1 VEREKLS
8 FPKMRN
14 KLFIIFIL
22 ALSSCSSPWEKGE
35 SFDFSTLEKI
45 PVENISL
52 ERTVVAYGS
61 IEPLVQVEV
70 KSEAS
75 GLVSEVLVE
84 KGDNVTKGQELIKL
98 DQKLLNSRLNQ
109 ALATK
114 TSSEAS
120 LESSKLEL
128 ESARRNLSRTE
139 ELVDKGFGTEEE
151 LLQAEERF
159 KRAGLSLKIQ
169 EANLQEVLERVNE
182 AQEELNNATIYAPV
196 DGTVLNLL
204 IEEGS
209 AVSSATG
216 GMGGGTS
223 LLVIG
228 NMKTMKFLGLVDET
242 EVSSVKEDMKC
253 SIQVQSQSDSTFDGF
268 LYRIYPMGVQS
279 GGIINYEIEVRI
291 DNSEKK
297 LLPKMTGEARF
308 VVSSIEA
315 IGLPDTALIFEGS
328 KTFVWKYNEDGTVER
343 KSITVGK
350 IGDENVEILSGL
362 EIGDEVVN
370 RPPADLEMKMI
381 GSGSRRRGR

>member
-1 VEREKLS
+1 MK
-8 FPKMRN
+8 N

-35 SFDFSTLEKI
+35 KFDFSTLERI
-45 PVENISL
+45 SVENISL

-84 KGDNVTKGQELIKL
+84 KGDNVVKGQELIRL

-128 ESARRNLSRTE
+128 ESARRNMSRTE
-139 ELVDKGFGTEEE
+139 ELVDKGFGTAEE
-151 LLQAEERF
+151 LLQAQERF
-159 KRAGLSLKIQ
+159 KRAELTLKIQ

-182 AQEELNNATIYAPV
+182 AQEELNNATIYAPA

-253 SIQVQSQSDSTFDGF
+253 SIQVQSQSDSNFNGF
-268 LYRIYPMGVQS
+268 LYRVYPMGIQS

-308 VVSSIEA
+308 VVSSLEA
-315 IGLPDTALIFEGS
+315 IGLPDTALIFEGA
-328 KTFVWKYNEDGTVER
+328 KTFVWKYNEEGDPER
-343 KSITVGK
+343 ISITVGK
-350 IGDENVEILSGL
+350 VGDKNVEILSGL
-362 EIGDEVVN
+362 SIGDEVVN
-370 RPPADLEMKMI
+370 RPPADLEMKMVVSVRR
-381 GSGSRRRGR
+381 SGRPGR

>member
-1 VEREKLS
+1 
-8 FPKMRN
+8 M
-14 KLFIIFIL
+14 

-35 SFDFSTLEKI
+35 KFDFSTLERI
-45 PVENISL
+45 SVENISL

-84 KGDNVTKGQELIKL
+84 KGDNVVKGQELIRL

-128 ESARRNLSRTE
+128 ESARRNMSRTE
-139 ELVDKGFGTEEE
+139 ELVDKGFGTAEE
-151 LLQAEERF
+151 LLQAQERF
-159 KRAGLSLKIQ
+159 KRAELTLKIQ

-182 AQEELNNATIYAPV
+182 AQEELNNATIYAPA

-223 LLVIG
+223 LLIVG
-228 NMKTMKFLGLVDET
+228 DMQTMKFLGLVDET
-242 EVSSVKEDMKC
+242 EVSTVEEGMDC
-253 SIQVQSQSDSTFDGF
+253 NIQVQSQPDSTFKGK
-268 LYRIYPMGVQS
+268 LYRGYPMGIDY
-279 GGIINYEIEVRI
+279 GGIINYQIEVRI
-291 DNSEKK
+291 DNSEYK

-308 VVSSIEA
+308 TVSEFET
-315 IGLPDTALIFEGS
+315 IGLPDTALIFEDS
-328 KTFVWKYNEDGTVER
+328 KTFVWKIDEKGTPKRTLV
-343 KSITVGK
+343 TVGK
-350 IGDENVEILSGL
+350 IGDENVEISSGVSL
-362 EIGDEVVN
+362 GDEVVN
-370 RPPADLEMKMI
+370 RPPADLEMKLI
-381 GSGSRRRGR
+381 GSRSGRGRGGPSKD